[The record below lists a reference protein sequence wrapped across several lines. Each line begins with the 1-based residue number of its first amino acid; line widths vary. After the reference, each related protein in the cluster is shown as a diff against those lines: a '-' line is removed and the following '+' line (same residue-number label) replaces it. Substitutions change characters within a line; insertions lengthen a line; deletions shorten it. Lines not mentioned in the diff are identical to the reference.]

1 MMSFRTL
8 LYLFKTD
15 KKNKQT
21 TPPLTKNYSGNGSVN
36 NLYKSPM
43 AVGPRRSSYLS
54 VLFHDTIHTISFFK
68 SLVTI

>member
-1 MMSFRTL
+1 MMSSCSL
-8 LYLFKTD
+8 LYLFKTE

-21 TPPLTKNYSGNGSVN
+21 TSPLTKNYSGNGSVN
-36 NLYKSPM
+36 NLYNSPM

-54 VLFHDTIHTISFFK
+54 VLFHDTIHAISSFK

>member
-1 MMSFRTL
+1 MMSFPTL

-15 KKNKQT
+15 KKNKQ

-54 VLFHDTIHTISFFK
+54 VLFHDTIHAISSFK